1 MVDGKAKCVFCF
13 HSLNATCFIQY
24 IFMVPEI
31 ELLTEFKEKKFV
43 FAGTDSKNKA
53 EFLIFHANAH

>member
-1 MVDGKAKCVFCF
+1 
-13 HSLNATCFIQY
+13 
-24 IFMVPEI
+24 MVPEI

-53 EFLIFHANAH
+53 EFLIFHTNAHWIVVTGKKGA